1 MPVPSLD
8 CFWSFSVLLLRLPTF
23 PYHTTNA
30 YSVTWSSKHL
40 CAKNWMWSNVA
51 EISSL
56 ISTSSAWYTS
66 FGFGYCTLGSIY
78 IQLTFVIVWTQ
89 NWWKINQILLLCDFN
104 LRWFT
109 LEWPSIIS
117 STTFVLIYVC
127 WYMHIKYQMRNFNQ
141 DLAEGRYCK
150 TGNILLSYQD
160 TNFTSNWEILAKLLG
175 QQICQKCIKFVLL
188 FTFMKHENV
197 LPQLIKMNT
206 M

>member
-1 MPVPSLD
+1 MPTLILSSILPNIFRDANVSSCHIALKISIYLKTLQYLD
-8 CFWSFSVLLLRLPTF
+8 SGNQSCSWLLALLEICHTWICRLKTLWGECQCHLWTAFEALAFSFYLCHTF
-23 PYHTTNA
+23 PYHTTHA

-89 NWWKINQILLLCDFN
+89 NWWKINQILLPCDFN

-109 LEWPSIIS
+109 LE
-117 STTFVLIYVC
+117 
-127 WYMHIKYQMRNFNQ
+127 
-141 DLAEGRYCK
+141 
-150 TGNILLSYQD
+150 
-160 TNFTSNWEILAKLLG
+160 
-175 QQICQKCIKFVLL
+175 
-188 FTFMKHENV
+188 
-197 LPQLIKMNT
+197 
-206 M
+206 